1 MQRSRKILTTIK
13 RKMSQKKIDLEITTI
28 IEPAD
33 NDYTAITINK
43 LMNYKEMMKNG
54 KETKAIKK

>member
-1 MQRSRKILTTIK
+1 
-13 RKMSQKKIDLEITTI
+13 MSQKKIDLEITTI

-43 LMNYKEMMKNG
+43 LMNYKEMMNNG
-54 KETKAIKK
+54 KETKAM

>member
-13 RKMSQKKIDLEITTI
+13 RKMSQKKIYLEMTKI
-28 IEPAD
+28 IEAAD

>member
-1 MQRSRKILTTIK
+1 
-13 RKMSQKKIDLEITTI
+13 MSQKKIDLEITTI